1 MQDDEKDVVVDDDI
15 HQRIS
20 ALKQRR
26 RNDRINQILSAAA
39 EGDLASM
46 KAALKVQICTAF
58 PFTKYK
64 SLIKCCHYVRMKVQ
78 MSVTILKGRL
88 SMLLRLRGR

>member
-1 MQDDEKDVVVDDDI
+1 MVDDDI
-15 HQRIS
+15 HQRIN

-46 KAALKVQICTAF
+46 KAALKVLLCAAF
-58 PFTKYK
+58 PFTKCK
-64 SLIKCCHYVRMKVQ
+64 SLIKVLPLCQNESANVCDDLKRTPLHVAASEGQVRC
-78 MSVTILKGRL
+78 LNFP
-88 SMLLRLRGR
+88 